1 MIPSTNYP
9 VEQGLMEDCKAFN
22 KQVVEAYRLG
32 RYDNNKGGTTTVCY
46 RAPFACRMELNGL
59 IQEDK
64 LRKMR

>member
-1 MIPSTNYP
+1 
-9 VEQGLMEDCKAFN
+9 MEDCKAFN

-46 RAPFACRMELNGL
+46 RAPFACGMELNGL